1 MERKLVSIRTI
12 EKIIPIDGADRI
24 EIAAIGAWHIIV
36 PKGVYKE
43 KDKVLYF
50 EIDSFIPDNNKILA
64 PFIDEDMKKR
74 AHKTFYK
81 NDGVLI
87 KTIKLR
93 GEYSQGWVL
102 PLEHFKDYNFVEGKD
117 LSTELGVLK
126 YELVDETSNMEQ
138 KGKFPTFF
146 PKTDCERIQ
155 NLTLSDLE
163 KIIEEKVEITY
174 KFDGTSFSNY
184 YFNGETGICTRNF
197 EMKPEVVNLYTKS
210 AITEKIRDYCE
221 KNKRNL
227 AFQGEIVGPEIQ
239 KNRMSLTKQQ
249 LFIFNIYDIDA
260 HRYIEPNQR
269 IAICGEL
276 GLSHVEIYEGNL
288 LKNGKTLI
296 EQIDICPE
304 DFKKMSIEEKTEVLE
319 QLREKILKMTETI
332 CSKTREGFVFKSFD
346 GKMIIKA
353 ISNKY
358 IS

>member
-43 KDKVLYF
+43 NDKVLYF
-50 EIDSFIPDNNKILA
+50 EIDSFISDNNKILA
-64 PFIDEDMKKR
+64 PFIDENMKKR

-87 KTIKLR
+87 KTI
-93 GEYSQGWVL
+93 
-102 PLEHFKDYNFVEGKD
+102 N
-117 LSTELGVLK
+117 
-126 YELVDETSNMEQ
+126 
-138 KGKFPTFF
+138 F

-163 KIIEEKVEITY
+163 KIIDEKVEITY

-197 EMKPEVVNLYTKS
+197 EMKPEVTNLYTRS

-227 AFQGEIVGPEIQ
+227 AFQGEIVGPAIQ

-269 IAICGEL
+269 IAICEEL
-276 GLSHVEIYEGNL
+276 GLGHVEIYEGNL

-296 EQIDICPE
+296 EQIDVCPE

-332 CSKTREGFVFKSFD
+332 CSELLTDKSVSF
-346 GKMIIKA
+346 
-353 ISNKY
+353 S
-358 IS
+358 

>member
-43 KDKVLYF
+43 NDKVLYF
-50 EIDSFIPDNNKILA
+50 EIDSFISDNNKILA
-64 PFIDEDMKKR
+64 PFIDENMKKR

-87 KTIKLR
+87 KTI
-93 GEYSQGWVL
+93 
-102 PLEHFKDYNFVEGKD
+102 N
-117 LSTELGVLK
+117 
-126 YELVDETSNMEQ
+126 
-138 KGKFPTFF
+138 F

-163 KIIEEKVEITY
+163 KIIDEKVEITY

-197 EMKPEVVNLYTKS
+197 EMKPEVTNLYTRS

-269 IAICGEL
+269 IAICEEL
-276 GLSHVEIYEGNL
+276 GLGHVEIYEGNL

-296 EQIDICPE
+296 EQIDVCPE

-332 CSKTREGFVFKSFD
+332 CSELLTDKSVSF
-346 GKMIIKA
+346 
-353 ISNKY
+353 S
-358 IS
+358 